1 MNKMGLV
8 KKMNK
13 MGWVKIMKPN
23 PFLLLQPKQTAAAA
37 PMEQTSRNHQQK
49 TTTPNKMNCK

>member
-1 MNKMGLV
+1 
-8 KKMNK
+8 MNK